1 MTSGEKIDFLVQ
13 EIKDA
18 VDSEIMRKDIETVAH
33 KEKGFKSAAFRM
45 RRWTTNL
52 EKVFKNF
59 RKATIEFAAEM
70 PKQR

>member
-1 MTSGEKIDFLVQ
+1 MTSSEKIDFLVQ

-18 VDSEIMRKDIETVAH
+18 LESEVMLKDIETVAR
-33 KEKGFKSAAFRM
+33 KDKGFKSAAFRM

-52 EKVFKNF
+52 ERVFKNF
-59 RKATIEFAAEM
+59 RKATIEFAAEL